1 MFESTLNERQ
11 LSPVPD
17 LEDET
22 PADALSLR
30 ELQVL
35 NLVADG
41 LTNCMIGQRLSVSE
55 NTVKYH
61 LKNVMQKLHL
71 HNRAQAAAFA
81 AQQGW
86 LGHRIRAG

>member
-1 MFESTLNERQ
+1 MSESTFTEHQ
-11 LSPVPD
+11 LTPMLD
-17 LEDET
+17 LDLST
-22 PADALSLR
+22 PADTLSER

-41 LTNCMIGQRLSVSE
+41 LTNFMIGQRLNVSE

-61 LKNVMQKLHL
+61 LKNVMQILHL
-71 HNRAQAAAFA
+71 HNRAQAAAYA

-86 LGHRIRAG
+86 LAHRVRCG